1 MGNDKEEEYFDI
13 DIITLL
19 IILSKKKLYVC
30 VYFLKYDHYLYIFN

>member
-19 IILSKKKLYVC
+19 IILSKKNYMR